1 MSDANPQKPHQCT
14 SSKSGGL
21 VRSRGSNIRQ
31 MRTTGK
37 LKLNENGIQSGR
49 WTKEEHAAF
58 LGAMQQHGR
67 NWSKIAD
74 SVRTRTSAQVMQ
86 LINA

>member
-1 MSDANPQKPHQCT
+1 
-14 SSKSGGL
+14 
-21 VRSRGSNIRQ
+21 

-37 LKLNENGIQSGR
+37 LNLNENGIQSGR

-67 NWSKIAD
+67 NWSKISE

-86 LINA
+86 LINS